1 MSLFRSCCM
10 SQFKPSTVVLSC
22 LGVYGLTLLSV
33 EWVCDVWLI
42 PFAVPGH
49 PPLERQLS
57 YDFKLVS

>member
-1 MSLFRSCCM
+1 M